1 MTYRSAEEILHE
13 ADAGGMRRAF
23 VATALLL
30 EMEAVRSH
38 LRPVGSVLGRDGAV
52 YECGIFSDSG
62 KDWLVVVTETG
73 AGTHA
78 AESAVTHANILF
90 PGFEVQFFVGIG
102 GSRKS
107 DVPLGSVVAS
117 DHVYMPYSAK
127 FSDGMRLSR
136 PRTLQVDGRL
146 IGIAKK
152 VRRDKSWPSRIR
164 DPKEGKLLPI
174 DAYPTE
180 FPPLGMVA
188 PIASIEAVLADP
200 ESELEALLADEFN
213 DTCIVE
219 MEGYGAVY
227 AASREHIPSI
237 VVRGVSDMTQ
247 DKSPEKDAERQPV
260 AASHAAA
267 FAFEMLSHWA
277 QGVSHRHPSSAR
289 CHARTCSCRYW
300 TWQ

>member
-1 MTYRSAEEILHE
+1 MTYRSAEEILQE

-127 FSDGMRLSR
+127 FSDVMRLSR

-180 FPPLGMVA
+180 FPPLGMVCTDR
-188 PIASIEAVLADP
+188 V
-200 ESELEALLADEFN
+200 
-213 DTCIVE
+213 
-219 MEGYGAVY
+219 G
-227 AASREHIPSI
+227 R
-237 VVRGVSDMTQ
+237 
-247 DKSPEKDAERQPV
+247 
-260 AASHAAA
+260 
-267 FAFEMLSHWA
+267 
-277 QGVSHRHPSSAR
+277 
-289 CHARTCSCRYW
+289 SCAG
-300 TWQ
+300 